1 MLWLSPTRQ
10 SPSRIRD
17 ALGFIPTFLSEDD
30 PRTAREQIHANYGH
44 GGGWIPAKGFTLD
57 QETMTLTY
65 PGGPPLKPVAT
76 SMLRD
81 EMILVYP
88 YAWVVIV
95 APDGAYE
102 VSRCD

>member
-1 MLWLSPTRQ
+1 
-10 SPSRIRD
+10 
-17 ALGFIPTFLSEDD
+17 
-30 PRTAREQIHANYGH
+30 
-44 GGGWIPAKGFTLD
+44 
-57 QETMTLTY
+57 MTLTY
-65 PGGPPLKPVAT
+65 PGDPPLKPVAT

-95 APDGAYE
+95 QPSGDYE